1 MESGKVRIAVLAS
14 GRGSNFQAIIDAVN
28 EGSCAADIRVLITNK
43 PDAHAITRAK
53 ENNIPVETLDRKQF
67 ETREQ
72 MDERIKELLDQYEVE
87 LVVLAGY
94 MLLLKG
100 KKLLEAYKNRIIN
113 IHPALL
119 PSFPGV
125 DAQKQAYEYGVKI
138 SGITIHFV
146 DEELDSGPILYQE
159 TVDISDCKDA
169 QETGNRI
176 LETEHKAYPKIIDS
190 FSKGKYVIE
199 GRRAEYIEG

>member
-1 MESGKVRIAVLAS
+1 MAERKVRIAVLAS
-14 GRGSNFQAIIDAVN
+14 GRGSNFQAIIDAVKD
-28 EGSCAADIRVLITNK
+28 GRCAAAIRVLITNK
-43 PDAHAITRAK
+43 PDAYAITRAK
-53 ENNIPVETLDRKQF
+53 ENDIQVEVVERKQF
-67 ETREQ
+67 ASREEL
-72 MDERIKELLDQYEVE
+72 DDRIKELLDQYEVE

-125 DAQKQAYEYGVKI
+125 DAQKQAFEYGVKI

-146 DEELDSGPILYQE
+146 DEELDAGPIIYQE

-190 FSKGKYVIE
+190 FSKGRYVVE
-199 GRRAEYIEG
+199 GRRARYIEG